1 MVKCLFGIFS
11 GHVPFDKQSHDF
23 RFGIGAQGDG
33 FLEVS
38 GVSSGSI
45 IGYFHC
51 SCLFPGA
58 IGSCE
63 YSGTVHPQE
72 ATA

>member
-51 SCLFPGA
+51 SCLSRCYRFL
-58 IGSCE
+58 
-63 YSGTVHPQE
+63 
-72 ATA
+72 

>member
-23 RFGIGAQGDG
+23 RFGIGAQGNG

-45 IGYFHC
+45 ISYFHC
-51 SCLFPGA
+51 SSLSRCYRFL
-58 IGSCE
+58 
-63 YSGTVHPQE
+63 
-72 ATA
+72 